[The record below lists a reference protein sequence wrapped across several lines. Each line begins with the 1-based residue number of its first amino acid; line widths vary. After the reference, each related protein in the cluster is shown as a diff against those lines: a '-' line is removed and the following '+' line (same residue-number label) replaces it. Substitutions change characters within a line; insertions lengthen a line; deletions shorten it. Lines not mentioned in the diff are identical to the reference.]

1 MGDITMGGQ
10 IGRSMTMGTSF
21 TRRSALQMGGAAVLM
36 MAADRAVGQTMPA
49 SSGGL
54 ALPGAFKDGKYALPD
69 LPYGYDALK
78 PVLSDE
84 ILHLH
89 HDKHHAAYVAGL
101 NAALDKLQAAR
112 QSGDL
117 AAVRALSRDM
127 AFNGSGHVLHT
138 IFWHSMKP
146 GGAKIEGDFA
156 KAVSDS
162 FGSVEAMTK
171 QLAQASKDVEASGWG
186 ILAYEPVAGKLLVM
200 QAERHEDLT
209 IWGVVPLLVCD
220 VWEHAYYLQYQ
231 NRRPEWVDNFLK
243 IANWGFAAERYMAA
257 RA

>member
-1 MGDITMGGQ
+1 MG
-10 IGRSMTMGTSF
+10 SNY
-21 TRRSALQMGGAAVLM
+21 TRRSVLKMSGTAVLLA
-36 MAADRAVGQTMPA
+36 AADRAAGQTLPA
-49 SSGGL
+49 AASGL

-84 ILHLH
+84 TLHLH

-101 NAALDKLQAAR
+101 NTALDKLQAAR
-112 QSGDL
+112 QSGDF
-117 AAVRALSRDM
+117 AAVRAVSRDM

-146 GGAKIEGDFA
+146 GGGAKVDGEFA
-156 KAVSDS
+156 RAISES
-162 FGSVEAMTK
+162 FGSQEAMTK
-171 QLAQASKDVEASGWG
+171 QFAQASKDVEASGWG
-186 ILAYEPVAGKLLVM
+186 VLAYEPIAGKLLIL

-209 IWGVVPLLVCD
+209 IWGVIPLLVCD

-231 NRRPEWVDNFLK
+231 NRRPEWVDNFVK
-243 IANWGFAAERYMAA
+243 IANWEFAAQRYAAA
-257 RA
+257 RACRGG